1 MLYPELTENNEK
13 TTVLYFAV
21 GDRKD
26 ADIMNELEDTYAC
39 FSAMKPV
46 TKDGRKYIALE
57 IEDEQ

>member
-13 TTVLYFAV
+13 TTVLYFAA

>member
-1 MLYPELTENNEK
+1 MLFPEFTENNEK
-13 TTVLYFAV
+13 NTVLYFAV
-21 GDRKD
+21 GDEKE

-39 FSAMKPV
+39 FSAMNPV